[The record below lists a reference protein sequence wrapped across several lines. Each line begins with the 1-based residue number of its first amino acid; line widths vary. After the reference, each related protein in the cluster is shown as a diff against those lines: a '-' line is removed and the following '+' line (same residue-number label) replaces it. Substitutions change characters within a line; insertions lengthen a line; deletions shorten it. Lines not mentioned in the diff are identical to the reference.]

1 MEDNMNKLEER
12 MILVGLNV
20 TDYKKNTSSTK
31 IEESMIELEELA
43 KAAGGNVLGSIIQNR
58 DNYDVAYYLGKGKA
72 EEIKEYAN
80 NMQANLIV
88 FNEELSGA
96 QIRNL
101 EEIIGL
107 DVIDRTALILDIFA
121 KRALSREGKLQVEL
135 AQYKYRLPR
144 LIGVGKEM
152 SRLGGGIGTK
162 GPGEKKLETDKRHI
176 RERIYDIQREL
187 KEIKKNREIQRSKR
201 LKSNLPI
208 VALVGYTN
216 SGKST
221 LLNKLI
227 QSHKEYSSDKDVFV
241 KDMLFA
247 TLDVSLRKAILPSNK
262 EYLITDTVGFVS
274 DLPHYLVEA
283 FKATLEEVS
292 YADLLLHV
300 VDSSNEHF
308 NLQIDT
314 TLGVL
319 KEIGAADKPM
329 IYVFNKADKV
339 NYELDYKPKDEYVFI
354 SAKTGYNNE
363 QLLQKIE
370 SHINSNLKKVK
381 LLIPFSNGEVINSLH
396 KKYNFDEN
404 YSEEGILVQ
413 IDITEEDY
421 GRYNKYI
428 VEEVL

>member
-1 MEDNMNKLEER
+1 MSE
-12 MILVGLNV
+12 
-20 TDYKKNTSSTK
+20 
-31 IEESMIELEELA
+31 
-43 KAAGGNVLGSIIQNR
+43 
-58 DNYDVAYYLGKGKA
+58 
-72 EEIKEYAN
+72 
-80 NMQANLIV
+80 
-88 FNEELSGA
+88 
-96 QIRNL
+96 
-101 EEIIGL
+101 
-107 DVIDRTALILDIFA
+107 
-121 KRALSREGKLQVEL
+121 REG
-135 AQYKYRLPR
+135 A
-144 LIGVGKEM
+144 
-152 SRLGGGIGTK
+152 IGTK

-187 KEIKKNREIQRSKR
+187 KEIKKNRDIQRSKR

-396 KKYNFDEN
+396 KKYNFEEN

>member
-187 KEIKKNREIQRSKR
+187 KEIKKNRDIQRSKR

-221 LLNKLI
+221 LFNKLI

-381 LLIPFSNGEVINSLH
+381 LLIPS
-396 KKYNFDEN
+396 
-404 YSEEGILVQ
+404 SE
-413 IDITEEDY
+413 
-421 GRYNKYI
+421 
-428 VEEVL
+428 

>member
-1 MEDNMNKLEER
+1 
-12 MILVGLNV
+12 
-20 TDYKKNTSSTK
+20 
-31 IEESMIELEELA
+31 
-43 KAAGGNVLGSIIQNR
+43 
-58 DNYDVAYYLGKGKA
+58 
-72 EEIKEYAN
+72 
-80 NMQANLIV
+80 MQANLIV

-187 KEIKKNREIQRSKR
+187 KEIKKNRDIQRSKR

-396 KKYNFDEN
+396 KKYNFEEN